1 VLDQR
6 PHDTE
11 APAGPAFWKA
21 ATTFDVIVPVV
32 IGVALI
38 VFLILVFA
46 GSSTRPA

>member
-1 VLDQR
+1 VPDQR
-6 PHDTE
+6 PNDSD
-11 APAGPAFWKA
+11 APAGPALWKA
-21 ATTFDVIVPVV
+21 ATAFDVIVPVV

>member
-1 VLDQR
+1 MPDERSHENDAQ
-6 PHDTE
+6 
-11 APAGPAFWKA
+11 AGPAFWKG
-21 ATTFDVIVPVV
+21 ATAFDVIVPVV

>member
-1 VLDQR
+1 VPDQR
-6 PHDTE
+6 PHDTQ
-11 APAGPAFWKA
+11 APPGQAFWKA
-21 ATTFDVIVPVV
+21 ATAFDVIVPVA